1 MNTTRLTGFV
11 TAVLLSAAVSA
22 AEVEGYK
29 VPERVQL
36 EGGSAELVLNGVGV
50 RVQSLFKVYVGALY
64 LPVRSEDS
72 ESILRANQ
80 PSRIMLRLLRELTPE
95 QITTSMTRA
104 LHESLTPE
112 QRAPLERR
120 FREFG
125 AIFETLPT
133 LRRGAQIVID
143 YLPQAGTTIRVDNE
157 TIGRVPG
164 ADFNRALLRTW
175 IGERPGDTGLRNAL
189 LGVRSMTDVGQDSRT
204 ARIQ

>member
-1 MNTTRLTGFV
+1 MLV
-11 TAVLLSAAVSA
+11 AATVSA
-22 AEVEGYK
+22 AEVEGYR

-36 EGGSAELVLNGVGV
+36 NGGSAELVLNGAGV
-50 RVQSLFKVYVGALY
+50 RVQSLFKVYIGALY
-64 LPVRSEDS
+64 LPARSDDS
-72 ESILRANQ
+72 EGILRANQ

-120 FREFG
+120 FKEFG

-133 LRRGAQIVID
+133 LRRGAQIFID
-143 YLPQAGTTIRVDNE
+143 YVPSAGTTIRVDNE

-164 ADFNRALLRTW
+164 ADFNQALLRTW
-175 IGERPGDTGLRNAL
+175 IGERPGDAGLRNAL
-189 LGVRSMTDVGQDSRT
+189 LGVRSMHDAQQDSRT
-204 ARIQ
+204 ARVQ